1 MNVQNWQ
8 SKKSL
13 EKIIYFLFLG
23 EKKNFGQFGIVIW
36 NGTPSFESVFI
47 FKMLKHMRIIFKS
60 YPIQLLFYIL
70 LFLSPPLF
78 YYP

>member
-1 MNVQNWQ
+1 MNAQNWPSQ
-8 SKKSL
+8 KSL
-13 EKIIYFLFLG
+13 EKIIYFLFL
-23 EKKNFGQFGIVIW
+23 ETNKNFGQFGIVIW
-36 NGTPSFESVFI
+36 NGTPSFESVLI
-47 FKMLKHMRIIFKS
+47 FKMLKNIKIIFKS